1 MTRAETKNIKEKM
14 EYTVD
19 PSFEGLRSTC
29 KIVIHFFP
37 HSDTEPDN
45 RRSRHIFLNQYK
57 NLHFSSYPFDVF
69 LNNFCKNPKIICD
82 S

>member
-29 KIVIHFFP
+29 KIVHFISSSFRTQIQNP
-37 HSDTEPDN
+37 ITDDLD
-45 RRSRHIFLNQYK
+45 IF
-57 NLHFSSYPFDVF
+57 FES
-69 LNNFCKNPKIICD
+69 I
-82 S
+82 

>member
-45 RRSRHIFLNQYK
+45 RRSRHIL
-57 NLHFSSYPFDVF
+57 
-69 LNNFCKNPKIICD
+69 
-82 S
+82 